1 MGRMSP
7 HPRTRQTLARH
18 GQLPRPHPVRQL
30 LALLGIGLAT
40 VLVAGAGVVAF
51 AVNDLYSA
59 LTEDAVQIGDDAVP
73 PGITELDDRGVS
85 ILLLGLDICE
95 RDYAAIMGDRCRDKE
110 YGDDG
115 RELVAN
121 SDVVML
127 LHISPEPRRVT
138 VLSFPRDLMVDL
150 PVCETESGEED
161 GGYFGQLNSAYAIG
175 GLACSAAAVEELT
188 GLPVDHAASITWGGV
203 IGLTSAIGG
212 VTVCVETPIHDPE
225 AGAYFEAGEHTID
238 GVRALEFL
246 RTRHGLEGGSDLA
259 RIGNQQ
265 VYMAALV
272 RKLMSEETLSDWGRL
287 FALARTAVRAI
298 EPSTGL
304 TDPVYLARVAL
315 AVRNVPLSDFRFV
328 RFPVYDWPQDP
339 DRVVA
344 DEVNAATLIQ
354 SIRDNA
360 EFAPQPGSGSVPTE
374 GAEPTEG
381 ATPPPSATPTAQ
393 PDNVY
398 GQTADETRCSAG
410 NG

>member
-1 MGRMSP
+1 MNPSHDRA
-7 HPRTRQTLARH
+7 RQTVARH
-18 GQLPRPHPVRQL
+18 GQLPRTNALRQL
-30 LALLGIGLAT
+30 LAFVGIALAT

-59 LTEDAVQIGDDAVP
+59 LTEDAVAIGGDAAP

-95 RDYAAIMGDRCRDKE
+95 RDYAAIMGDRCRGKE

-115 RELVAN
+115 REPFAN

-150 PVCETESGEED
+150 PVCDTEAGGQD

-175 GLACSAAAVEELT
+175 GLACSAAAVESLT
-188 GLPVDHAASITWGGV
+188 GMPVDHAASITWGGV

-212 VTVCVETPIHDPE
+212 VTVCVDAPIHDPE
-225 AGAYFEAGEHTID
+225 AGAYFETGEHTID

-246 RTRHGLEGGSDLA
+246 RTRHGLAEGSDLA

-272 RKLMSEETLSDWGRL
+272 RKLMSEETLSDWGTL
-287 FALARTAVRAI
+287 FTLARTAVRSI

-315 AVRNVPLSDFRFV
+315 AVQDVPLSDFRFA
-328 RFPVYDWPQDP
+328 RYPVYDWPQDP
-339 DRVVA
+339 DRVVV
-344 DEVNAATLIQ
+344 DEVNAARLIQ
-354 SIRDNA
+354 AIRENTDL
-360 EFAPQPGSGSVPTE
+360 APEPGSGSVPTE
-374 GAEPTEG
+374 GETP
-381 ATPPPSATPTAQ
+381 TPPEEQPAPEQ
-393 PDNVY
+393 PDNVF
-398 GQTADETRCSAG
+398 GQTAEETRCSAG
-410 NG
+410 NVTG